1 LGWPFNKQLGGAQLA
16 RLLFSR
22 IERSFSASEN
32 KDGAPLCPVHGAA
45 SSTRVTSVAFDA
57 CGALLAVSTADGV
70 LRLYDFDE
78 YRMNRPSNSSSS
90 SGDAR
95 ANRELGASMPL
106 LHTCVGAQISHVA
119 WSPFDHD
126 ELAVALSHS
135 QSIYVYDVAQGLAR
149 ADRVELRPAV
159 CKAGGHASIAYARCE
174 ARPTLVCGGSQSCVR
189 GWDRGGGW
197 TSGQNRGAATCQMA
211 WEVSIKGKMLSG
223 DSKVVA
229 VAACGVDSSVIVAA
243 TNDGAISAWDASK
256 LQVRAFGHKRSPRC
270 LGTWRISDM
279 VRGAAP
285 GASITSLGRVGTGRC
300 LVAAV
305 KSRNG
310 STAAMLDV
318 STGTC
323 VAVLGQTSHLGPTQP
338 EAENKAAAG
347 DRSAFAIAYTPLG
360 SHGAVLSTTSSEP
373 DVLRL
378 TRLRHNAQVAQADA
392 TLRLPAPPTAIASHP
407 DSGHIVLAHSSS
419 PILVVLSPSAAS

>member
-1 LGWPFNKQLGGAQLA
+1 
-16 RLLFSR
+16 
-22 IERSFSASEN
+22 
-32 KDGAPLCPVHGAA
+32 
-45 SSTRVTSVAFDA
+45 
-57 CGALLAVSTADGV
+57 
-70 LRLYDFDE
+70 
-78 YRMNRPSNSSSS
+78 MNRPSNSSSS

-378 TRLRHNAQVAQADA
+378 TRLRRNFKDAASIERGPPRGSAQAPFDCRTDSPSIDNAQVAQADA